1 MRIIVCVKQLSDGQ
15 LNPFDASAL
24 EMALGICSGEDS
36 VTILSMGRQ
45 EAGTMLAELTRL
57 GNNVS
62 GVLLSDPAFAGAD
75 TYVTARTLSAWLKR
89 QEFSYIFCGRQSI
102 DGETGQVGP
111 EIAQMLGMKLVPE
124 VMEIHRSLGN
134 EDLEG
139 RCRSGERIRVTP
151 GTLLTAERAVN
162 LRFPSL
168 WSTPGQVTAL
178 DHKDLKIAQ
187 TACGLAGSPTQV
199 IASYE
204 KENRRH
210 CRKIAPKELPK
221 LINELQKQKRDE
233 VLAMRSDIMK
243 ASEADKLEQIWITD
257 PVLLEQAKNLAHSV
271 KILETKEP
279 ENIEEQIKR
288 EAPDAILFPADWKSR
303 NIASGVAA
311 RLGTGLCAD
320 CTELMADKG
329 ELHMIRPAFGGKLFA
344 KIRCRTRPAMATVR
358 ILPPEKDREALIFA
372 VGKGALSWKSDI
384 LEMAKRQHG
393 SIAASRGAVET
404 GEMPYE
410 YQVGLTGKT
419 VAPEIYVMLGIS
431 GAVHH
436 VVGMETSQTV
446 IAVNTDPDAD
456 VFDYADYGIVCSVEE
471 ILHYL

>member
-1 MRIIVCVKQLSDGQ
+1 MHIIVCVKQLPDGQ

-24 EMALGICSGEDS
+24 EMALGICSGEDA

-45 EAGTMLAELTRL
+45 EVGAMLTELTRL
-57 GNNVS
+57 GNAS

-75 TYVTARTLSAWLKR
+75 TYATSRTLSSWLKQ

-111 EIAQMLGMKLVPE
+111 EIAQMLGMRLIPE
-124 VMEIHRSLGN
+124 IMEIHRVPGN

-139 RCRSGERIRVTP
+139 RNRSGDRIRITP
-151 GTLLTAERAVN
+151 GTLITVERSVS

-168 WSTPGQVTAL
+168 WSAPGQVTVQDCSNL
-178 DHKDLKIAQ
+178 EIEQKD
-187 TACGLAGSPTQV
+187 CGLAGSPTQV

-204 KENRRH
+204 KENKRH
-210 CRKIAPKELPK
+210 CRKIVPKELPE
-221 LINELQKQKRDE
+221 LITGLRKQKRDISP
-233 VLAMRSDIMK
+233 AIQSDIAE
-243 ASEADKLEQIWITD
+243 ASETDKLERIWITD
-257 PVLLEQAKNLAHSV
+257 PALLEQAQNLAHSV
-271 KILETKEP
+271 RMLEMKNP
-279 ENIEEQIKR
+279 EKIEEQIKK
-288 EAPDAILFPADWKSR
+288 EVPDAILFPADWESR
-303 NIASGVAA
+303 NIASNVAA

-358 ILPPEKDREALIFA
+358 ILPPEEDRETLIFA
-372 VGKGALSWKSDI
+372 IGKGALPWKREI
-384 LEMAKRQHG
+384 LKIAERQHG

-419 VAPEIYVMLGIS
+419 VAPEIYIMLGIS

-436 VVGMETSQTV
+436 VVGMEASRTV
-446 IAVNTDPDAD
+446 IAINTDPDAD
-456 VFDYADYGIVCSVEE
+456 VFDYADYGIVGSVED